1 MPGKYKTKQLS
12 GIHDWRK
19 DSSVI
24 GVTNKSSLFDSNQKA
39 NENIHAF
46 ERGHKSTRVV
56 KSIIENHS
64 GLGQCMQHQSHAFV
78 RYVKALEKG
87 HAGLF

>member
-1 MPGKYKTKQLS
+1 M
-12 GIHDWRK
+12 
-19 DSSVI
+19 I

-46 ERGHKSTRVV
+46 EKGHKSTRVV

-64 GLGQCMQHQSHAFV
+64 DLGQCMQHKSHAFCA
-78 RYVKALEKG
+78 VKALEKG